1 MRLRKAA
8 LAGFALV
15 ISACSS
21 QRADMPAS
29 ADAARGRL
37 LYEGACSTCHTTQPH
52 WREKRFV
59 DSWRELVL
67 QVDRW
72 QRVAH
77 QSWSAAEINDVAAFL
92 NERFYKLPCPLPGC
106 RGPRARG
113 QPAAAPT

>member
-15 ISACSS
+15 VSACS
-21 QRADMPAS
+21 APPAAAPAS

-37 LYEGACSTCHTTQPH
+37 LYEAACSSCHTTQPH

-59 DSWRELVL
+59 DSWRELVH

-92 NERFYKLPCPLPGC
+92 NERFYRLPLP
-106 RGPRARG
+106 
-113 QPAAAPT
+113 PT